1 MEILQPMLAMIVLSG
16 ILIVLLGVSRIP
28 SIIQNFGN
36 LQSAKH
42 SEDLRPKLPN
52 WMRYITDKHNHLF
65 EQPTLFYA
73 LIIYIFLSEH
83 VDLIHVQLAWGYVI
97 LRTVHSL
104 VHTTT
109 NNVSVRAPLF
119 ILSAIC
125 LVGMIV
131 REIGFVINSVS

>member
-16 ILIVLLGVSRIP
+16 MVIFLLGVSRIP
-28 SIIQNFGN
+28 PIIQNFGN

-52 WMRYITDKHNHLF
+52 WMRYITDNHNHLF

-73 LIIYIFLSEH
+73 LIIYIFLTEH
-83 VDLIHVQLAWGYVI
+83 VDPTHVRLAWGYVT
-97 LRTVHSL
+97 LRAAHSL
-104 VHTTT
+104 IHITI
-109 NNVSVRAPLF
+109 NNVSIRAPLF

-125 LVGMIV
+125 LIGMIV
-131 REIGFVINSVS
+131 REIGFLLNSVL